1 MECPRLLVG
10 TDLDLVA
17 TVGIHR
23 EFGVVEGADDAVV
36 PIAVLLALVD
46 GERDVGRVADGTA
59 DAEKD
64 IQSGVLK
71 VWTQPLPSPPWA
83 GKYFRL
89 CKDKGIALKSTRT
102 VDEFKTDYITDYNR
116 RMMAEIDKKWG
127 AGILQKLER
136 QAQEQ

>member
-1 MECPRLLVG
+1 MQKNANLLLLLSLVLFTGCPQDAPS
-10 TDLDLVA
+10 TQSD
-17 TVGIHR
+17 
-23 EFGVVEGADDAVV
+23 ADRKKTK
-36 PIAVLLALVD
+36 
-46 GERDVGRVADGTA
+46 EKVADGTA